1 MAKPNYIEQI
11 VRLLPKMNTEDFL
24 GLAILLD
31 VKLLTD
37 KWNKENRKA
46 IPREAEDILEECI
59 TKLYNMSKED

>member
-1 MAKPNYIEQI
+1 
-11 VRLLPKMNTEDFL
+11 MNTEDFL